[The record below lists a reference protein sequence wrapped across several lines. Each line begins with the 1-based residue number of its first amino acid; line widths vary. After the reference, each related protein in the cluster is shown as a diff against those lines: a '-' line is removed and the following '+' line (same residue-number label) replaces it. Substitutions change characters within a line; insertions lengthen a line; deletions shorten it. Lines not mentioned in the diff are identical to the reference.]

1 MKLLL
6 AALLASA
13 LAVQDAPPQD
23 PPKDPQADPQAE
35 KLAAWPELSAPEKK
49 QVETEIQKLVKAR
62 TPEMA
67 ASAEAALAGS
77 AGAMPL
83 LLAAYGKEK
92 DDETRARLAQAM
104 LGATDARHTRALA
117 GEFTGKNAL
126 VRAWCLRRAAAFPD
140 PGVRAAAEQAVLAV
154 ERARDKADPEERY
167 AASLCSVAAG
177 SLVGLDVLR
186 EWAGTAWAE
195 RRGELRTAVAS
206 VRGVEASALLAPGLG
221 GERPEVVA
229 ALRLLSAAGD
239 ETVIPAVARHLDSD
253 DNQVRV
259 AAINALRGIV
269 DGQEPLE
276 ELSVF
281 GAIELA
287 KTWKVR
293 VGR

>member
-1 MKLLL
+1 MKPLA
-6 AALLASA
+6 AALLFTLLTA
-13 LAVQDAPPQD
+13 QDAPPPAPPPNPPGD
-23 PPKDPQADPQAE
+23 PAPE
-35 KLAAWPELSAPEKK
+35 KLEAWPELSHPERKA
-49 QVETEIQKLVKAR
+49 VEVEIQKLTKAR

-67 ASAEAALAGS
+67 ASAEAALVGA

-83 LLAAYGKEK
+83 LLAAYAKEK
-92 DDETRARLAQAM
+92 DEEVSARLSQAM
-104 LGATDARHTRALA
+104 LGATDARHTRLLA
-117 GEFTGKNAL
+117 HEFTHKSAA

-140 PGVRAAAEQAVLAV
+140 AGVRAAAEQAVLAV
-154 ERARDKADPEERY
+154 ARAGAKADPEERY
-167 AASLCSVAAG
+167 AASLCSAAAG

-186 EWAGTAWAE
+186 EWAAEDWAE
-195 RRGELRTAVAS
+195 RGAELRTALAS
-206 VRGVEASALLAPGLG
+206 VRGTEASSLLAPGLG
-221 GERPEVVA
+221 GERLEVVA

-239 ETVIPAVARHLDSD
+239 QSVVPAVARHLDSD

-269 DGQEPLE
+269 DRQEPLE

-287 KTWKVR
+287 KTWKAR